1 MGDTCDK
8 NLTHTKSS
16 QFMGDTCDQSF
27 GLSYA
32 CANLSLNPH
41 AQLASGARN
50 TKSYL
55 SLHLL
60 QYFMY
65 ASNKCSYDSSW
76 MHRLARAF
84 TDRPYD
90 RYQNLVSWLNNI
102 SFVPGESGNPL

>member
-50 TKSYL
+50 LKVIRAFIYINILCMRVTNAL
-55 SLHLL
+55 TILRG
-60 QYFMY
+60 
-65 ASNKCSYDSSW
+65 CTDSSEPSLIAH
-76 MHRLARAF
+76 MIGTKIL
-84 TDRPYD
+84 
-90 RYQNLVSWLNNI
+90 
-102 SFVPGESGNPL
+102 

>member
-50 TKSYL
+50 LK
-55 SLHLL
+55 
-60 QYFMY
+60 
-65 ASNKCSYDSSW
+65 
-76 MHRLARAF
+76 
-84 TDRPYD
+84 
-90 RYQNLVSWLNNI
+90 VI
-102 SFVPGESGNPL
+102 